1 VIKCVNCWMAVIN
14 SVHECCAYLLI
25 VSSEWLFL
33 DCCED
38 IKESQNIASL
48 HKQIAA
54 CDIILEVSFCSPVC
68 CVWRHTWGI
77 ILSHLFAACDVIL
90 EVSFCLTCLL
100 RVMSYLRYPSAH
112 LFMCTL
118 HLEVSFCSPVH
129 VYVHCVLVLENVTV
143 SCFN

>member
-1 VIKCVNCWMAVIN
+1 MLT
-14 SVHECCAYLLI
+14 YLLCQ
-25 VSSEWLFL
+25 VSDCFL
-33 DCCED
+33 TAV
-38 IKESQNIASL
+38 KTS
-48 HKQIAA
+48 KR
-54 CDIILEVSFCSPVC
+54 VRTSPVYTSRLLR
-68 CVWRHTWGI
+68 VTSYLRYH
-77 ILSHLFAACDVIL
+77 SAHLFAACDVIL